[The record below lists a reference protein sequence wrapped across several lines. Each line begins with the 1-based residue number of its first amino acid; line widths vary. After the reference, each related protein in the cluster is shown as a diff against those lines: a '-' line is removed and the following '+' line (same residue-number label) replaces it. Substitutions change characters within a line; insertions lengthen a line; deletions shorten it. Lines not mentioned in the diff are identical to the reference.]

1 MRTRTRTVT
10 ATIPAGTETRQE
22 LQAPFGIGSTA
33 YSAFTYDSLVETI
46 VDEKPLKRKSGSCT
60 HSKVRTWYASA
71 DGQVLKSWYPKDVS
85 HTFDYRSVL
94 TGATIYRAVLA
105 GSGSVGNLNVP
116 ITPNHTFD
124 WKQSSYEAVK
134 RMRPT
139 LDEGLLLPNFIAEL
153 AESGR
158 QMHESANR
166 RAEHAERERD
176 RQFRRAER
184 ESRKGSSNRRR
195 TAKKRLK
202 SLKELIPPLLKK
214 ASGDV
219 RRLAS
224 FVASANLA
232 WQFAIKPTI
241 SDAKKMA
248 ALIEQ
253 YSNRLSKLIEN
264 AGKRRVAH
272 YARPIDNYITLPVY
286 GLNALPLNLWGCTVH
301 TLERRR
307 DWLSRPRYH
316 ASMLYT
322 YDASALQG
330 QLGKLRGLIHAFGVD
345 RVGSILWEALPYSF
359 VVDWFVNIGDMI
371 RSVEDHILDPL
382 PIVIHDFSHSLKYGW
397 RISLRW
403 NWDNKILTDI
413 AYRDYEYYERRRD
426 IPSLWDSLS
435 VHLPN
440 ANQVGLGLS
449 LIILRMD
456 GITNWK
462 RR

>member
-10 ATIPAGTETRQE
+10 STVPAGSEFRQE
-22 LQAPFGIGSTA
+22 LLSPFGSGSTA
-33 YSAFTYDSLVETI
+33 YATFTYDSLVETI
-46 VDEKPLKRKSGSCT
+46 TDEMPFKRKSGSCT

-85 HTFDYRSVL
+85 HTMDYRSTL

-105 GSGSVGNLNVP
+105 SAGAVGNLNVP
-116 ITPNHTFD
+116 IAPNHTFD
-124 WKQSSYEAVK
+124 WKQSAYEAVK
-134 RMRPT
+134 QMRPS
-139 LDEGLLLPNFIAEL
+139 LDEGLMLPNFIAEL
-153 AESGR
+153 AETGR
-158 QMHESANR
+158 TMHENANR

-176 RQFRRAER
+176 RQLRRAER
-184 ESRKGSSNRRR
+184 EAKRGSSRKRRV
-195 TAKKRLK
+195 AKRRLK
-202 SLKELIPPLLKK
+202 SLRELIPQFLSK

-219 RRLAS
+219 RRLGS
-224 FVASANLA
+224 LVASANLA

-241 SDAKKMA
+241 SDAQKIA
-248 ALIEQ
+248 GLIDS
-253 YSNRLSKLIEN
+253 YSTRLSKLIEN
-264 AGKRRVAH
+264 AGKRKVAH
-272 YARPIDNYITLPVY
+272 YTRPIDNYITLPVY

-307 DWLSRPRYH
+307 DWLSRPRYR

-322 YDASALQG
+322 YDAGALQG
-330 QLGKLRGLIHAFGVD
+330 QLGKLRGLIHALGVD
-345 RVGSILWEALPYSF
+345 RVGSVLWEALPFSF

-371 RSVEDHILDPL
+371 GSVEDQILDPL

-403 NWDNKILTDI
+403 NWDGKILTDI

-435 VHLPN
+435 VQTPN

-449 LIILRMD
+449 LIVLKMD